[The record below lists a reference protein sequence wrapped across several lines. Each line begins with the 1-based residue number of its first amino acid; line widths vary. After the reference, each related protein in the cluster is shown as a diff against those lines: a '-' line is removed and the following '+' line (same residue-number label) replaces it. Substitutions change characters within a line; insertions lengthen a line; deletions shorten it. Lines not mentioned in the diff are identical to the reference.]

1 MTEEKNEIT
10 VFEGLVIPQILK
22 YLNTS
27 NPQVYS
33 SIRTDTHFLSSTLR
47 LNFCYLK
54 IFTFSSSTLLP
65 KKHGVKLICSIKQ
78 AYSEKHAIK
87 EVCY

>member
-10 VFEGLVIPQILK
+10 VFEGLVILQILK

-33 SIRTDTHFLSSTLR
+33 NIRTDTRFVSLA
-47 LNFCYLK
+47 
-54 IFTFSSSTLLP
+54 TLL
-65 KKHGVKLICSIKQ
+65 
-78 AYSEKHAIK
+78 
-87 EVCY
+87 

>member
-10 VFEGLVIPQILK
+10 VSEGLVIPQILK

-33 SIRTDTHFLSSTLR
+33 CIRTDTRFLNSTLR

-54 IFTFSSSTLLP
+54 IFSFSSSTLLP

-87 EVCY
+87 VCY

>member
-27 NPQVYS
+27 NPQVPQ
-33 SIRTDTHFLSSTLR
+33 
-47 LNFCYLK
+47 YLK
-54 IFTFSSSTLLP
+54 SSSL
-65 KKHGVKLICSIKQ
+65 
-78 AYSEKHAIK
+78 
-87 EVCY
+87 

>member
-33 SIRTDTHFLSSTLR
+33 NIRTDTRFVSLA
-47 LNFCYLK
+47 
-54 IFTFSSSTLLP
+54 TLL
-65 KKHGVKLICSIKQ
+65 
-78 AYSEKHAIK
+78 
-87 EVCY
+87 